1 MKSALTRS
9 SRPNDRLETAH
20 ATGDGVTLRDRRG
33 STFISF
39 HRLTGVAHQ
48 LAGEN
53 LRRAPVTTTAASLTP
68 IVFPTGF
75 AL

>member
-1 MKSALTRS
+1 MKSDLTRS
-9 SRPNDRLETAH
+9 SRSTDRLDTAH
-20 ATGDGVTLRDRRG
+20 ATGDGVTLRNRRG

-53 LRRAPVTTTAASLTP
+53 LRRAQASVGLTTSVLPANYM
-68 IVFPTGF
+68 F
-75 AL
+75 